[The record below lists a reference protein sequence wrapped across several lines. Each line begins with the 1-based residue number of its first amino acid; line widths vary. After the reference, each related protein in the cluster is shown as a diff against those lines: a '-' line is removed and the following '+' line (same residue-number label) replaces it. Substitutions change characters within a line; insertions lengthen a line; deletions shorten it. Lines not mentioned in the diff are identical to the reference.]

1 MKIDILNRTKAIN
14 KMVLIFMYEFC
25 KFILTKNNK
34 NINEVDFFKKNNNFD
49 DFIKKISNKEKFSF
63 QEDFNWIIT
72 KKEIENVLKGQKWKT
87 FNLFWKISLLIDKEI
102 EDEFIIKVIDI
113 ENNYEDEL
121 WKKYIPSEY
130 LKIKFKED
138 EIFIIDI
145 LLRDFSY
152 YVIKPFFWKELDN
165 KRKIVYDI
173 LNELHIYQNSLY
185 IENVLKEFLDWK
197 VEHLIKKYEDILK
210 IKKQEIEKL
219 PNISKYKNTLKE
231 LIYFENQENIN
242 LIEGFL
248 IKKLYDKETKQ
259 YKNDFFIWNN
269 WYKIELTDDISWWE
283 NMYWKTRYE
292 TTFKIVDIKNENNF
306 FYARFLYKSN
316 WEGRSQLVS
325 EDFEIWN
332 EAKYFEDKKY
342 VEYTN
347 DFTAKF
353 I

>member
-34 NINEVDFFKKNNNFD
+34 NINEVDFFKKNNNFN

-72 KKEIENVLKGQKWKT
+72 KKEIENVLKGQEWRT

-130 LKIKFKED
+130 LKIKFKEN

-152 YVIKPFFWKELDN
+152 YVIKPFSWKELDN

-219 PNISKYKNTLKE
+219 PNISKYKNTLK
-231 LIYFENQENIN
+231 
-242 LIEGFL
+242 
-248 IKKLYDKETKQ
+248 
-259 YKNDFFIWNN
+259 
-269 WYKIELTDDISWWE
+269 
-283 NMYWKTRYE
+283 
-292 TTFKIVDIKNENNF
+292 
-306 FYARFLYKSN
+306 
-316 WEGRSQLVS
+316 
-325 EDFEIWN
+325 
-332 EAKYFEDKKY
+332 
-342 VEYTN
+342 
-347 DFTAKF
+347 
-353 I
+353 